1 MVFTPEA
8 IAVPLAAE
16 SVTRAFEECVLDRP
30 ITSNDSRLVLLPL
43 AYIPAVI
50 CARPVPSP
58 IIKIILV
65 GSSWALINTE
75 KREKASDI
83 KEYFIR
89 LLILIK
95 LHIIMFRIVF
105 LKSKLF
111 FLLPLDGF

>member
-16 SVTRAFEECVLDRP
+16 SVTRAFEECVFAKP

-65 GSSWALINTE
+65 GSSWALINPE
-75 KREKASDI
+75 KRKNASDMM
-83 KEYFIR
+83 EYCIR
-89 LLILIK
+89 
-95 LHIIMFRIVF
+95 F
-105 LKSKLF
+105 
-111 FLLPLDGF
+111 